1 MELIVVAL
9 IARQWAYVTTYRLYL
24 DQDIGRARQSTVTQQ
39 FELEGGH
46 VVPRL
51 VTRKNEC
58 LAFPNPVGASAL
70 LRTELVPDRPLRYAV
85 AWRTA
90 AGRQMLVGGV
100 AARRIPI
107 STRVPRGPGV
117 LELETDGPATWLD
130 TRLVRD
136 MHVGPHVI
144 ALLLLVFL

>member
-1 MELIVVAL
+1 MLSRQALPCGWKVCCIDCSLLRSRLASRAVLLRLVFAIELIVVAL

-58 LAFPNPVGASAL
+58 LAFPNPVG
-70 LRTELVPDRPLRYAV
+70 
-85 AWRTA
+85 
-90 AGRQMLVGGV
+90 
-100 AARRIPI
+100 
-107 STRVPRGPGV
+107 
-117 LELETDGPATWLD
+117 
-130 TRLVRD
+130 
-136 MHVGPHVI
+136 
-144 ALLLLVFL
+144 